1 MRFKYVDD
9 QTILELLL
17 FSSLLTEYNFRQHVA
32 SDVGIDELYVPASSF
47 KTQENIN
54 KIEQWTQENLMK
66 MNETKSNYMIFS
78 RSNTEF
84 ATRLTL
90 NNQTLDRIEEVKLVG
105 VWVTTF
111 LDWDKNTREVCK
123 RAFARIT

>member
-1 MRFKYVDD
+1 
-9 QTILELLL
+9 
-17 FSSLLTEYNFRQHVA
+17 
-32 SDVGIDELYVPASSF
+32 
-47 KTQENIN
+47 
-54 KIEQWTQENLMK
+54 MK

-78 RSNTEF
+78 RSNTEI

-123 RAFARIT
+123 RAFARITLLTKLNYAGISREDLLDVYTLYVRSILEYCSVVWHSTLQCNNPLT